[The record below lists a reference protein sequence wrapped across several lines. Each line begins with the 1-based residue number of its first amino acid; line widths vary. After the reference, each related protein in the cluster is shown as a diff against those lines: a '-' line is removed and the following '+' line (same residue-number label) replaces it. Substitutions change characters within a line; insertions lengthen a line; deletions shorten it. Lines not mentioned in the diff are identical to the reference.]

1 MRKGI
6 GFGEL
11 HRLVNLQTVL
21 QDTEESSRKIEAGLD
36 RLIEEDERSVLVSR
50 VASLSF
56 REPSS
61 DPPLVRTTDT
71 LDLGGGSSNTGCQG
85 GGEGAADRN
94 AFESDLSS
102 SQ

>member
-36 RLIEEDERSVLVSR
+36 RLIEEDEGSVLVSR
-50 VASLSF
+50 VALLF
-56 REPSS
+56 IREPSP
-61 DPPLVRTTDT
+61 DPSLVRTADA
-71 LDLGGGSSNTGCQG
+71 LDLGGGSSNTGCRG
-85 GGEGAADRN
+85 GG
-94 AFESDLSS
+94 
-102 SQ
+102 